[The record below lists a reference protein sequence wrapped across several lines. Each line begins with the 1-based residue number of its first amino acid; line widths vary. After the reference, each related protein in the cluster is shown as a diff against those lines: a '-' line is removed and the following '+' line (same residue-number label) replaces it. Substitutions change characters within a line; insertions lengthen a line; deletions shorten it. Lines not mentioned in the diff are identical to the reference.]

1 MMITKQTIH
10 DLKPCA
16 ERWKNYLENYSDF
29 KGTFEEF
36 LNLDKI
42 SYQDKICVSKKILKR
57 EALEHPGEKKYG
69 ISSKRM
75 VLGIFK
81 KAGYILTIV
90 VATMVDILMD
100 TMMEYIG
107 IKSTIKGSFCL
118 LITVWFIL
126 GEAISI
132 LENASRMGVKVPRFF
147 RKIISELQKDIDG
160 KKS

>member
-1 MMITKQTIH
+1 ME
-10 DLKPCA
+10 L
-16 ERWKNYLENYSDF
+16 
-29 KGTFEEF
+29 
-36 LNLDKI
+36 KI
-42 SYQDKICVSKKILKR
+42 SKLRIVILGIWALFMGKMGEIPQSISILLLMIVIDQVSGILAAKR

-90 VATMVDILMD
+90 VDILMD

>member
-1 MMITKQTIH
+1 ME
-10 DLKPCA
+10 L
-16 ERWKNYLENYSDF
+16 
-29 KGTFEEF
+29 
-36 LNLDKI
+36 KI
-42 SYQDKICVSKKILKR
+42 SKLRIVILGIWALFMGKMGEIPQSISILLLMMVIDQVSGILAAKR

-100 TMMEYIG
+100 TMMEY
-107 IKSTIKGSFCL
+107 
-118 LITVWFIL
+118 
-126 GEAISI
+126 
-132 LENASRMGVKVPRFF
+132 ASRMGVKVPRFF

>member
-1 MMITKQTIH
+1 ME
-10 DLKPCA
+10 L
-16 ERWKNYLENYSDF
+16 
-29 KGTFEEF
+29 
-36 LNLDKI
+36 KI
-42 SYQDKICVSKKILKR
+42 SKLRIVILGIWALFMGKMGEIPQSISILLLMMVIDQVSGILAAKR

-107 IKSTIKGSFCL
+107 IKGSFCL

>member
-1 MMITKQTIH
+1 MGTVYG
-10 DLKPCA
+10 
-16 ERWKNYLENYSDF
+16 KNGRNSTEYIYFTVNDGHRSSIRNI
-29 KGTFEEF
+29 G
-36 LNLDKI
+36 
-42 SYQDKICVSKKILKR
+42 SKR

-90 VATMVDILMD
+90 VTTMVDILMD

>member
-1 MMITKQTIH
+1 ME
-10 DLKPCA
+10 L
-16 ERWKNYLENYSDF
+16 
-29 KGTFEEF
+29 
-36 LNLDKI
+36 KI
-42 SYQDKICVSKKILKR
+42 SKLRIVILGIWALFMGKMGEIPQSISILLLMMVIDQVSGILAAKR

-90 VATMVDILMD
+90 VGNNGWIFLMD

-132 LENASRMGVKVPRFF
+132 LENASRMGVKVPLLFK
-147 RKIISELQKDIDG
+147 KIISELQKDIER
-160 KKS
+160 

>member
-1 MMITKQTIH
+1 M
-10 DLKPCA
+10 A
-16 ERWKNYLENYSDF
+16 A
-29 KGTFEEF
+29 
-36 LNLDKI
+36 
-42 SYQDKICVSKKILKR
+42 KR

-81 KAGYILTIV
+81 KAGIHI
-90 VATMVDILMD
+90 DNSGGNNGCILMD

>member
-1 MMITKQTIH
+1 ME
-10 DLKPCA
+10 L
-16 ERWKNYLENYSDF
+16 
-29 KGTFEEF
+29 
-36 LNLDKI
+36 KI
-42 SYQDKICVSKKILKR
+42 SKLRIVILGIWALFMGKMGEIPQSISILLLMMVIDQVSGILAAKR

-90 VATMVDILMD
+90 VATMVATMVDILMD

>member
-1 MMITKQTIH
+1 ME
-10 DLKPCA
+10 L
-16 ERWKNYLENYSDF
+16 
-29 KGTFEEF
+29 
-36 LNLDKI
+36 KI
-42 SYQDKICVSKKILKR
+42 SKLRIVILEIWALFMGKMGEIPQSISILLLMMVIDQVSGILAAKR

-90 VATMVDILMD
+90 VTTMVDILMD

>member
-1 MMITKQTIH
+1 ME
-10 DLKPCA
+10 L
-16 ERWKNYLENYSDF
+16 
-29 KGTFEEF
+29 
-36 LNLDKI
+36 KI
-42 SYQDKICVSKKILKR
+42 SKLRIVILGIWALFMGKMGEIPQSISILLLMMVIDQVSGILAAKR

-81 KAGYILTIV
+81 KAGYIL
-90 VATMVDILMD
+90 TMVDILMD

>member
-1 MMITKQTIH
+1 ME
-10 DLKPCA
+10 L
-16 ERWKNYLENYSDF
+16 
-29 KGTFEEF
+29 
-36 LNLDKI
+36 KI
-42 SYQDKICVSKKILKR
+42 SKLRIVILGIWALFMGKMGEIPQSISILLLMMVIDQVSGILAAKR
-57 EALEHPGEKKYG
+57 EALVHPGEKKYG

-81 KAGYILTIV
+81 KAGYISTIV
-90 VATMVDILMD
+90 VTTMVDILMD

-107 IKSTIKGSFCL
+107 IKSTIEGSFCL

>member
-1 MMITKQTIH
+1 MVCINSIKEIYVI
-10 DLKPCA
+10 
-16 ERWKNYLENYSDF
+16 ERLNVALNYRNRRLSFSGMVAPKVRTGGSES
-29 KGTFEEF
+29 
-36 LNLDKI
+36 
-42 SYQDKICVSKKILKR
+42 S
-57 EALEHPGEKKYG
+57 G
-69 ISSKRM
+69 I
-75 VLGIFK
+75 I
-81 KAGYILTIV
+81 
-90 VATMVDILMD
+90 MVDILMD

>member
-1 MMITKQTIH
+1 M
-10 DLKPCA
+10 A
-16 ERWKNYLENYSDF
+16 A
-29 KGTFEEF
+29 
-36 LNLDKI
+36 
-42 SYQDKICVSKKILKR
+42 KR

-160 KKS
+160 KKI

>member
-1 MMITKQTIH
+1 ME
-10 DLKPCA
+10 L
-16 ERWKNYLENYSDF
+16 
-29 KGTFEEF
+29 
-36 LNLDKI
+36 KI
-42 SYQDKICVSKKILKR
+42 SKLRIVILGIWALFMGKMGEIPQSISILLLMMVIDQVSGILAAKR

-90 VATMVDILMD
+90 VTTMVDILMD

-118 LITVWFIL
+118 LITVL

>member
-1 MMITKQTIH
+1 MMVIDQ
-10 DLKPCA
+10 
-16 ERWKNYLENYSDF
+16 
-29 KGTFEEF
+29 
-36 LNLDKI
+36 
-42 SYQDKICVSKKILKR
+42 VSGILAAKR

-90 VATMVDILMD
+90 VA

>member
-1 MMITKQTIH
+1 ME
-10 DLKPCA
+10 L
-16 ERWKNYLENYSDF
+16 
-29 KGTFEEF
+29 
-36 LNLDKI
+36 KI
-42 SYQDKICVSKKILKR
+42 SKLRIVILGIWALFMGKMGEIPQSISILLLMMVIDQVSGILAAKR

-90 VATMVDILMD
+90 VTTMVTTMVDILMD

>member
-1 MMITKQTIH
+1 ME
-10 DLKPCA
+10 L
-16 ERWKNYLENYSDF
+16 
-29 KGTFEEF
+29 
-36 LNLDKI
+36 KI
-42 SYQDKICVSKKILKR
+42 SKLRIVILGIWALFMGKMGEIPQSISILLLMMVIDQVSGILAAKR

-90 VATMVDILMD
+90 VA